1 MDDRLK
7 EKKPRGPLLY
17 PLEVYRMESGREPI
31 FVPYHWHAED
41 EVICVT
47 QGGLLLTVDGEK
59 YRGAPGDLFWIGR
72 GALHG
77 MEAPPG
83 PTRYLALV
91 FPMEF
96 LSFERPDYAQS
107 RYLGPLCRGEAGFPV
122 RIPLGSPH
130 GGEAFGEL
138 LSAVALDREREQ
150 GYQLEVKAA
159 LLKAV
164 GLLIRDGLLQP
175 EPGGGGASSDFRM
188 DRLKA
193 VLSYIQQHSGEEL
206 RLADVAARF
215 HLSPKYFSR
224 YFKANLDRS
233 FVEYLNAFRIERS
246 ADLLLHTDLPV
257 GEIALSVGF
266 GNFSYFIRQFQR
278 FHGCT
283 PSKYRRQAGPPA
295 MHRHATAPPGEE
307 PPPYSGPGE

>member
-1 MDDRLK
+1 MDERLK
-7 EKKPRGPLLY
+7 EKKPRGAPLY

-31 FVPYHWHAED
+31 FVPYHWHAEI

-47 QGGLLLTVDGEK
+47 RGNLSLTVGGEK
-59 YRGAPGDLFWIGR
+59 YRGAPGDLFWIGQE
-72 GALHG
+72 ALHG

-91 FPMEF
+91 FPMDF
-96 LSFERPDYAQS
+96 LSFERFDAAQS
-107 RYLGPLCRGEAGFPV
+107 RYLGPLCRKEAGFPV
-122 RIPLGSPH
+122 RIPPGCPH
-130 GGEAFGEL
+130 LGEARAEL
-138 LSAVALDREREQ
+138 LAADALDREREP
-150 GYQLEVKAA
+150 GYQLGVKAA
-159 LLKAV
+159 LLKFV
-164 GLLIRDGLLQP
+164 GLLIRDGLLQAR
-175 EPGGGGASSDFRM
+175 GGEAASSDFRM

-193 VLSYIQQHSGEEL
+193 VLSYVQRHSGEEL
-206 RLADVAARF
+206 RLSSVAAEF

-224 YFKANLDRS
+224 YFKKNLGRS

-266 GNFSYFIRQFQR
+266 CNFSYFIREFRR

-283 PSKYRRQAGPPA
+283 PSRYRRQAGPPA

-307 PPPYSGPGE
+307 APPYSGSGE